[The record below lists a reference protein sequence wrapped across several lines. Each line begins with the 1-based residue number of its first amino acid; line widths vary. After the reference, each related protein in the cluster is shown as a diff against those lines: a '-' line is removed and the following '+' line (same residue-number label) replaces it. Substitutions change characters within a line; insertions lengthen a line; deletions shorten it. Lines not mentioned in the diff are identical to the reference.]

1 MMRKIIINSFLILL
15 FNLYFPNQVNAE
27 KNLDYYMND
36 FYTKSNEAS
45 QILKEIEGEIKAGI
59 RIKICPRQI
68 KAAKLGILANE
79 SLIKAFQ
86 IAGTEPPSS
95 AINASKDRWVSLLN
109 DCKNIN

>member
-86 IAGTEPPSS
+86 IAGTEPPNSS
-95 AINASKDRWVSLLN
+95 INASQERWKSLLN
-109 DCKNIN
+109 DCKIIN